1 METTNHLVTTPATT
15 GSSSCHGGGRDSGGW
30 LSHWRGL
37 VFGAGA
43 IVVALALAL
52 NQHWLTI
59 ADLPLLLFLL
69 PCGPNDAPLHERHE
83 SRPADGWRSGLR
95 QRRQAYRY
103 RRRPRVRTVISK
115 TRRTSDDSAVR
126 QVFASCKELN

>member
-1 METTNHLVTTPATT
+1 MIYWTSNLLERHAAERVFLSTEIPMETTNHLVTTPATT

-59 ADLPLLLFLL
+59 VDLPLLLFLL
-69 PCGPNDAPLHERHE
+69 PCGLMMLHCMKGMNHGQQTAGAQA
-83 SRPADGWRSGLR
+83 SANADKPTGTGAALG
-95 QRRQAYRY
+95 
-103 RRRPRVRTVISK
+103 
-115 TRRTSDDSAVR
+115 
-126 QVFASCKELN
+126 

>member
-15 GSSSCHGGGRDSGGW
+15 GSASCHGGGRDSGGW
-30 LSHWRGL
+30 LSHWRSL

-69 PCGPNDAPLHERHE
+69 PCGLMMLHCMKGMNHGQQTAGAQA
-83 SRPADGWRSGLR
+83 SANADKPTGTGAALG
-95 QRRQAYRY
+95 
-103 RRRPRVRTVISK
+103 
-115 TRRTSDDSAVR
+115 
-126 QVFASCKELN
+126 